1 VKFLWQSATL
11 RTVGVYTASGFGF
24 AGANLILARVLP
36 AVEYG
41 LVTLVIALVNLGFSL
56 ATLGLDGV
64 VNRRHVEAGPDL
76 LRRSAGAA
84 LVVGLGLAAT
94 GFLLYKLPLAIVL
107 AIFVCTVAGGIMMVA
122 AAKFQSEQRFGIS
135 LSLSQS
141 PNLVLLV
148 AALILV
154 LTGSRTA
161 WHPIAILAAGFV
173 VAALVGWW
181 FLRCGRWGRTSTA
194 QFSWTEALSFAGLN
208 AAGLILL
215 QLDRLLIPHLLS
227 VQDLATYGV
236 LAAIAGSLFRMLSL
250 GVGYTL
256 VPQLRAADSVG
267 ERRRLISRE
276 ARLVSVVLVAGVAAL
291 WLITPW
297 IERWV
302 LADKYHLSWALLLA
316 AIISGMVRVTNA
328 FTKSVVSALA
338 TTSELAWIN
347 VLGWGA
353 VALAVVA
360 AFAGARWGLAGVIY
374 GVTMG
379 GVMRALTA
387 LYFAVRH
394 LRLPRAIPAT
404 AAR

>member
-1 VKFLWQSATL
+1 VKFLWQSPML
-11 RTVGVYTASGFGF
+11 RTVAIYTASGLGF

-41 LVTLVIALVNLGFSL
+41 LFTLVIALVNLGFSV

-64 VNRRHVEAGPDL
+64 VNRRQLAAGPKL
-76 LRRSAGAA
+76 LRRSVGAA
-84 LVVGLGLAAT
+84 LIVGLGLAAIS
-94 GFLLYKLPLAIVL
+94 FLAYELSPAIVL
-107 AIFVCTVAGGIMMVA
+107 GIFVCTFAGGIMMVA

-141 PNLVLLV
+141 PNLVLLF
-148 AALILV
+148 AAGIIV
-154 LTGSRTA
+154 LTQSRTA
-161 WHPIAILAAGFV
+161 WHPISILAAGFV

-181 FLRCGRWGRTSTA
+181 VLLDHRRGSISSQ

-208 AAGLILL
+208 AAGLVLL
-215 QLDRLLIPHLLS
+215 QLDRLVIPHLLS

-236 LAAIAGSLFRMLSL
+236 LAAVAGSLFRMMSM

-256 VPQLRAADSVG
+256 VPRLRVADSVV
-267 ERRRLISRE
+267 ERRRLISHE
-276 ARLVSVVLVAGVAAL
+276 AKLVSGVLVAGVAAI
-291 WLITPW
+291 WIITPW

-302 LADKYHLSWALLLA
+302 LADKYHLSGALLLA
-316 AIISGMVRVTNA
+316 AIISGVVKVTNS

-347 VLGWGA
+347 VFGWA
-353 VALAVVA
+353 SVALAIFA
-360 AFAGARWGLAGVIY
+360 AFVGARWGLAGVIY

-379 GVMRALTA
+379 WLMRALTA
-387 LYFAVRH
+387 LYFAFRH
-394 LRLPRAIPAT
+394 LRLPSAVPAT

>member
-1 VKFLWQSATL
+1 M
-11 RTVGVYTASGFGF
+11 
-24 AGANLILARVLP
+24 LARVLP

-41 LVTLVIALVNLGFSL
+41 LFTLVIALVNVGFSL

-64 VNRRHVEAGPDL
+64 VNRRHLEAGPDL

-84 LVVGLGLAAT
+84 LIVGLGLAAIA
-94 GFLLYKLPLAIVL
+94 FLVYELSPAIVL
-107 AIFVCTVAGGIMMVA
+107 GIFVCTVAGGIMMVA

-141 PNLVLLV
+141 PNLVLLF
-148 AALILV
+148 AALIIV
-154 LTGSRTA
+154 LTHSRTA
-161 WHPIAILAAGFV
+161 WHPISILAAGFV

-181 FLRCGRWGRTSTA
+181 LLRGDRWARISTA

-208 AAGLILL
+208 AAGLVLL
-215 QLDRLLIPHLLS
+215 QLDRLVIPHLLS

-236 LAAIAGSLFRMLSL
+236 LAAVAGSLFRMLSM

-256 VPQLRAADSVG
+256 VPRLRAADSVL
-267 ERRRLISRE
+267 ERRRLITHE
-276 ARLVSVVLVAGVAAL
+276 ARLVSVVLVAGVAAI

-302 LADKYHLSWALLLA
+302 LADKYHLSGALLLA
-316 AIISGMVRVTNA
+316 AIISGVVKVTNS

-347 VLGWGA
+347 VFGWGS
-353 VALAVVA
+353 VALAVFA
-360 AFAGARWGLAGVIY
+360 AFFGARWGLAGVIY

-379 GVMRALTA
+379 WLMRALTA
-387 LYFAVRH
+387 LYFAFRH
-394 LRLPRAIPAT
+394 LRLPSAVPAT

>member
-1 VKFLWQSATL
+1 ML
-11 RTVGVYTASGFGF
+11 RTVAIYTASGLGF
-24 AGANLILARVLP
+24 AGANLMLARVLP

-41 LVTLVIALVNLGFSL
+41 LFTLVIALVNVGFSL

-64 VNRRHVEAGPDL
+64 VNRRHLEAGPDL

-84 LVVGLGLAAT
+84 LIVGLGLAAIA
-94 GFLLYKLPLAIVL
+94 FLVYELSPAIVL
-107 AIFVCTVAGGIMMVA
+107 GIFVCTVAGGIMMVA

-141 PNLVLLV
+141 PNLVLLF
-148 AALILV
+148 AALIIV
-154 LTGSRTA
+154 LTHSRTA
-161 WHPIAILAAGFV
+161 WHPISILAAGFV

-181 FLRCGRWGRTSTA
+181 LLRGDRWARISTA

-208 AAGLILL
+208 AAGLVLL
-215 QLDRLLIPHLLS
+215 QLDRLVIPHLLS

-236 LAAIAGSLFRMLSL
+236 LAAVAGSLFRMLSM

-256 VPQLRAADSVG
+256 VPRLRAADSVL
-267 ERRRLISRE
+267 ERRRLITHE
-276 ARLVSVVLVAGVAAL
+276 ARLVSVVLVAGVAAI

-302 LADKYHLSWALLLA
+302 LADKYHLSGALLLA
-316 AIISGMVRVTNA
+316 AIISGVVKVTNS

-347 VLGWGA
+347 VFGWGS
-353 VALAVVA
+353 VALAVFA
-360 AFAGARWGLAGVIY
+360 AFFGARWGLAGVIY

-379 GVMRALTA
+379 WLMRALTA
-387 LYFAVRH
+387 LYFAFRH
-394 LRLPRAIPAT
+394 LRLPSAVPAT

>member
-1 VKFLWQSATL
+1 VKFLWQSPML
-11 RTVGVYTASGFGF
+11 RTVAIYTASGLGF

-41 LVTLVIALVNLGFSL
+41 LFTLVIALVNLGFSV

-64 VNRRHVEAGPDL
+64 VNRRQLAAGPKL
-76 LRRSAGAA
+76 LRRSVGAA
-84 LVVGLGLAAT
+84 LIVGLGLAAIS
-94 GFLLYKLPLAIVL
+94 FLAYELSLAIVL
-107 AIFVCTVAGGIMMVA
+107 GIFVCTFAGGIMMVA

-141 PNLVLLV
+141 PNLVLLF
-148 AALILV
+148 AAVIIV
-154 LTGSRTA
+154 LTQSRTA
-161 WHPIAILAAGFV
+161 WHPISILAAGFV

-181 FLRCGRWGRTSTA
+181 VLLDHRRGSISSQ

-208 AAGLILL
+208 AAGLVLL
-215 QLDRLLIPHLLS
+215 QLDRLVIPHLLS

-236 LAAIAGSLFRMLSL
+236 LAAVAGSLFRMMSM

-256 VPQLRAADSVG
+256 VPRLRVADSVV
-267 ERRRLISRE
+267 ERRRLISHE
-276 ARLVSVVLVAGVAAL
+276 AKLVSGVLVAGVAAI
-291 WLITPW
+291 WIITPW

-302 LADKYHLSWALLLA
+302 LADKYHLSGALLLA
-316 AIISGMVRVTNA
+316 AIISGVVKVTNS

-347 VLGWGA
+347 VFGWA
-353 VALAVVA
+353 SVALAIFA
-360 AFAGARWGLAGVIY
+360 AFVGARWGLAGVIY

-379 GVMRALTA
+379 WLMRALTA
-387 LYFAVRH
+387 LYFAFRH
-394 LRLPRAIPAT
+394 LRLPSAVPAT

>member
-1 VKFLWQSATL
+1 ML
-11 RTVGVYTASGFGF
+11 RTVAIYTASGLGF

-41 LVTLVIALVNLGFSL
+41 LFTLVIALVNLGFSL

-64 VNRRHVEAGPDL
+64 VNRRHLEAGPDL

-84 LVVGLGLAAT
+84 LCVGLGMAAI
-94 GFLLYKLPLAIVL
+94 GFLLYQLSLAIVL
-107 AIFVCTVAGGIMMVA
+107 GIFVCTVAGGIMMVA
-122 AAKFQSEQRFGIS
+122 AAKFQSEQRFGLS

-148 AALILV
+148 AALTLV
-154 LTGSRTA
+154 LTQSRTA

-208 AAGLILL
+208 AAGLVLL

-236 LAAIAGSLFRMLSL
+236 LAAVAGSLFRMLSL

-256 VPQLRAADSVG
+256 VPQLRAAASVG
-267 ERRRLISRE
+267 ERRRLISHE
-276 ARLVSVVLVAGVAAL
+276 ARLVSGVLVAGVAAL

-302 LADKYHLSWALLLA
+302 LADKYHLSGALLLA

-347 VLGWGA
+347 VFGWGS
-353 VALAVVA
+353 VALAIVA
-360 AFAGARWGLAGVIY
+360 AVAGARWGLAGVIY

-394 LRLPRAIPAT
+394 LRLPHSVPAT
-404 AAR
+404 VAR

>member
-1 VKFLWQSATL
+1 ML
-11 RTVGVYTASGFGF
+11 RTVAIYTASGLGF

-36 AVEYG
+36 AEEYG
-41 LVTLVIALVNLGFSL
+41 LFTLVIALVNVGFSL

-64 VNRRHVEAGPDL
+64 VNRRHLEAGPEL

-84 LVVGLGLAAT
+84 LIVGLGLVAISA
-94 GFLLYKLPLAIVL
+94 LAYQLSSAIVL
-107 AIFVCTVAGGIMMVA
+107 GIFVCTAAGGIMMVA

-141 PNLVLLV
+141 PNVVLLL

-154 LTGSRTA
+154 LTHSRTA
-161 WHPIAILAAGFV
+161 WHPISILAAGFV

-181 FLRCGRWGRTSTA
+181 LLRDDRWGASSTA
-194 QFSWTEALSFAGLN
+194 QFTWTEALSFAGLN
-208 AAGLILL
+208 AAGLVLL
-215 QLDRLLIPHLLS
+215 QLDRLVIPHLLS

-236 LAAIAGSLFRMLSL
+236 LAAVAGSLFRMLSM

-256 VPQLRAADSVG
+256 VPRLRAADSVL
-267 ERRRLISRE
+267 ERRRLISHE
-276 ARLVSVVLVAGVAAL
+276 ARLVCAVLLAGVAAI
-291 WLITPW
+291 WIITPL

-302 LADKYHLSWALLLA
+302 LADKYHLTGALLVA
-316 AIISGMVRVTNA
+316 AIISGVVKVINS

-338 TTSELAWIN
+338 TTSELAWVN
-347 VLGWGA
+347 VFGWGS
-353 VALAVVA
+353 VGLAIFA
-360 AFAGARWGLAGVIY
+360 AYIGARWGLAGVIY

-379 GVMRALTA
+379 WLMRALTG

-394 LRLPRAIPAT
+394 LRLPSAVPAT
-404 AAR
+404 AA

>member
-1 VKFLWQSATL
+1 VKFLWQSPML
-11 RTVGVYTASGFGF
+11 RTVAIYTASGLGF

-41 LVTLVIALVNLGFSL
+41 LFTLVIALVNLGFSV

-64 VNRRHVEAGPDL
+64 VNRRQLAAGPKL
-76 LRRSAGAA
+76 LRRSVGAA
-84 LVVGLGLAAT
+84 LIVGLGLAAIS
-94 GFLLYKLPLAIVL
+94 FLAYELSLAIVL
-107 AIFVCTVAGGIMMVA
+107 GIFVCTFAGGIMMVA

-141 PNLVLLV
+141 PNLVLLF
-148 AALILV
+148 AAVIIV
-154 LTGSRTA
+154 LTQSRTA
-161 WHPIAILAAGFV
+161 WHPISILAAGFV

-181 FLRCGRWGRTSTA
+181 VLLDHSRGSISSQ

-208 AAGLILL
+208 AAGLVLL
-215 QLDRLLIPHLLS
+215 QLDRLVIPHLLS

-236 LAAIAGSLFRMLSL
+236 LAAVAGSLFRMMSM

-256 VPQLRAADSVG
+256 VPRLRVADSVV
-267 ERRRLISRE
+267 ERRRLISHE
-276 ARLVSVVLVAGVAAL
+276 AKLVSGVLVAGVAAI
-291 WLITPW
+291 WIITPW

-302 LADKYHLSWALLLA
+302 LADKYHLSGALLLA
-316 AIISGMVRVTNA
+316 AIISGVVKVTNS

-347 VLGWGA
+347 VFGWA
-353 VALAVVA
+353 SVALAIFA
-360 AFAGARWGLAGVIY
+360 AFVGARWGLAGVIY

-379 GVMRALTA
+379 WLMRALTA
-387 LYFAVRH
+387 LYFAFRH
-394 LRLPRAIPAT
+394 LRLPSAVPAT

>member
-1 VKFLWQSATL
+1 ML
-11 RTVGVYTASGFGF
+11 RTVAIYTASGLGF

-41 LVTLVIALVNLGFSL
+41 LFTLVIALVNLGFSL

-64 VNRRHVEAGPDL
+64 VNRRHLEAGPDL

-84 LVVGLGLAAT
+84 LCVGLGMAAI
-94 GFLLYKLPLAIVL
+94 GFLLYQLSLAIVL
-107 AIFVCTVAGGIMMVA
+107 GIFVCTVAGGIMMVA
-122 AAKFQSEQRFGIS
+122 AAKFQSDQRFGLS

-148 AALILV
+148 AALTLV
-154 LTGSRTA
+154 LTQSRTA

-208 AAGLILL
+208 AAGLVLL

-236 LAAIAGSLFRMLSL
+236 LAAVAGSLFRMLSL

-256 VPQLRAADSVG
+256 VPQLRAAASVG
-267 ERRRLISRE
+267 ERRRLISHE
-276 ARLVSVVLVAGVAAL
+276 ARLVSGVLVAGVAAL

-302 LADKYHLSWALLLA
+302 LADKYHLSGALLLA

-347 VLGWGA
+347 VFGWGS
-353 VALAVVA
+353 VALAIVA
-360 AFAGARWGLAGVIY
+360 AVAGARWGLAGVIY

-394 LRLPRAIPAT
+394 LRLPHSVPAT
-404 AAR
+404 VAR

>member
-154 LTGSRTA
+154 L
-161 WHPIAILAAGFV
+161 AILAAGFV
-173 VAALVGWW
+173 VAAVIGWW
-181 FLRCGRWGRTSTA
+181 LLRCGRWERISTA
-194 QFSWTEALSFAGLN
+194 EFSWTEALSFAGLN

-360 AFAGARWGLAGVIY
+360 AFGGARWGLAGVIY

>member
-1 VKFLWQSATL
+1 VKFLWQSPML
-11 RTVGVYTASGFGF
+11 RTVAIYTASGLGF

-41 LVTLVIALVNLGFSL
+41 LFTLVIALVNLGFSV

-64 VNRRHVEAGPDL
+64 VNRRQLAAGPKL
-76 LRRSAGAA
+76 LRRSVGAA
-84 LVVGLGLAAT
+84 LIVGLGLAAIS
-94 GFLLYKLPLAIVL
+94 FLAYELSLAIVL
-107 AIFVCTVAGGIMMVA
+107 GIFVCTFAGGIMMVA

-141 PNLVLLV
+141 PNLVLLF
-148 AALILV
+148 AAGIIV
-154 LTGSRTA
+154 LTQSRTA
-161 WHPIAILAAGFV
+161 WHPISILAAGFV

-181 FLRCGRWGRTSTA
+181 VLLDHSRGSISSQ

-208 AAGLILL
+208 AAGLVLL
-215 QLDRLLIPHLLS
+215 QLDRLVIPHLLS

-236 LAAIAGSLFRMLSL
+236 LAAVAGSLFRMMSM

-256 VPQLRAADSVG
+256 VPRLRVADSVV
-267 ERRRLISRE
+267 ERRRLISHE
-276 ARLVSVVLVAGVAAL
+276 AKLVSGVLVAGVAAI
-291 WLITPW
+291 WIITPW

-302 LADKYHLSWALLLA
+302 LADKYHLSGALLLA
-316 AIISGMVRVTNA
+316 AIISGVVKVTNS

-347 VLGWGA
+347 VFGWA
-353 VALAVVA
+353 SVALAIFA
-360 AFAGARWGLAGVIY
+360 AFVGARWGLAGVIY

-379 GVMRALTA
+379 WLMRALTA
-387 LYFAVRH
+387 LYFAFRH
-394 LRLPRAIPAT
+394 LRLPSAVPAT

>member
-1 VKFLWQSATL
+1 ML
-11 RTVGVYTASGFGF
+11 RTVAIYTASGLGF

-41 LVTLVIALVNLGFSL
+41 LFTLVIALVNLGFSV

-64 VNRRHVEAGPDL
+64 VNRRQLAAGPKL
-76 LRRSAGAA
+76 LRRSVGAA
-84 LVVGLGLAAT
+84 LIVGLGLAAIS
-94 GFLLYKLPLAIVL
+94 FLAYELSLAIVL
-107 AIFVCTVAGGIMMVA
+107 GIFVCTFAGGIMMVA

-141 PNLVLLV
+141 PNLVLLF
-148 AALILV
+148 AAVIIV
-154 LTGSRTA
+154 LTQSRTA
-161 WHPIAILAAGFV
+161 WHPISILAAGFV

-181 FLRCGRWGRTSTA
+181 VLLDHRRGSISSQ

-208 AAGLILL
+208 AAGLVLL
-215 QLDRLLIPHLLS
+215 QLDRLVIPHLLS

-236 LAAIAGSLFRMLSL
+236 LAAVAGSLFRMMSM

-256 VPQLRAADSVG
+256 VPRLRVADSVV
-267 ERRRLISRE
+267 ERRRLISHE
-276 ARLVSVVLVAGVAAL
+276 AKLVSGVLVAGVAAI
-291 WLITPW
+291 WIITPW

-302 LADKYHLSWALLLA
+302 LADKYHLSGALLLA
-316 AIISGMVRVTNA
+316 AIISGVVKVTNS

-347 VLGWGA
+347 VFGWA
-353 VALAVVA
+353 SVALAIFA
-360 AFAGARWGLAGVIY
+360 AFVGARWGLAGVIY

-379 GVMRALTA
+379 WLMRALTA
-387 LYFAVRH
+387 LYFAFRH
-394 LRLPRAIPAT
+394 LRLPSAVPAT

>member
-173 VAALVGWW
+173 VAAVIGWW
-181 FLRCGRWGRTSTA
+181 LLRCGRWERISTA
-194 QFSWTEALSFAGLN
+194 EFSWTEALSFAGLN

-353 VALAVVA
+353 VALAVFA

>member
-1 VKFLWQSATL
+1 VKFLWQSPML
-11 RTVGVYTASGFGF
+11 RTVAIYTASGLGF

-41 LVTLVIALVNLGFSL
+41 LFTLVIALVNLGFSV

-64 VNRRHVEAGPDL
+64 VNRRQLAAGPKL
-76 LRRSAGAA
+76 LRRSVGAA
-84 LVVGLGLAAT
+84 LIVGLGLAAIS
-94 GFLLYKLPLAIVL
+94 FLAYELSLAIVL
-107 AIFVCTVAGGIMMVA
+107 GIFVCTFAGGIMMVA

-141 PNLVLLV
+141 PNLVLLF
-148 AALILV
+148 AAVIIV
-154 LTGSRTA
+154 LTQSRTA
-161 WHPIAILAAGFV
+161 WHPISILAAGFV

-181 FLRCGRWGRTSTA
+181 VLLDHSRRSISSQ

-208 AAGLILL
+208 AAGLVLL
-215 QLDRLLIPHLLS
+215 QLDRLVIPHLLS

-236 LAAIAGSLFRMLSL
+236 LAAVAGSLFRMMSM

-256 VPQLRAADSVG
+256 VPRLRVADSVV
-267 ERRRLISRE
+267 ERRRLISHE
-276 ARLVSVVLVAGVAAL
+276 AKLVSGVLVAGVAAI
-291 WLITPW
+291 WIITPW

-302 LADKYHLSWALLLA
+302 LADKYHLSGALLLA
-316 AIISGMVRVTNA
+316 AIISGVVKVTNS

-347 VLGWGA
+347 VFGWA
-353 VALAVVA
+353 SVALAIFA
-360 AFAGARWGLAGVIY
+360 AFVGARWGLAGVIY

-379 GVMRALTA
+379 WLMRALTA
-387 LYFAVRH
+387 LYFAFRH
-394 LRLPRAIPAT
+394 LRLPSAVPAT

>member
-173 VAALVGWW
+173 VAAVIGWW
-181 FLRCGRWGRTSTA
+181 LLRCGRWERISTA
-194 QFSWTEALSFAGLN
+194 EFSWTEALSFAGLN

-360 AFAGARWGLAGVIY
+360 AFGGARWGLAGVIY

>member
-1 VKFLWQSATL
+1 
-11 RTVGVYTASGFGF
+11 
-24 AGANLILARVLP
+24 
-36 AVEYG
+36 
-41 LVTLVIALVNLGFSL
+41 
-56 ATLGLDGV
+56 
-64 VNRRHVEAGPDL
+64 
-76 LRRSAGAA
+76 
-84 LVVGLGLAAT
+84 LGLAAT

-173 VAALVGWW
+173 VAAVIGWW
-181 FLRCGRWGRTSTA
+181 LLRCGRWERISTA
-194 QFSWTEALSFAGLN
+194 EFSWTEALSFAGLN

-360 AFAGARWGLAGVIY
+360 AFGGARWGLAGVIY

>member
-122 AAKFQSEQRFGIS
+122 AAKFQSEQRFGLS

-173 VAALVGWW
+173 VAAVIGWW
-181 FLRCGRWGRTSTA
+181 LLRCGRWERISTA
-194 QFSWTEALSFAGLN
+194 EFSWTEALSFAGLN

-360 AFAGARWGLAGVIY
+360 AFGGARWGLAGVIY